1 MARPPTTTGASAL
14 QVADAAPTA
23 EPAAAPARPALTAR
37 PAHDSSPPPMGEEKR
52 VKGEGEGGGRV
63 CVRVC
68 ACAVPGGAASG
79 AEKKRVREG
88 ERASERARGSPGR
101 PLAPLPALTPRF
113 SAPPLARAPSR
124 RLGSTHTHTH
134 TLHLAC
140 PLARRG
146 TLPPPSPGHTR
157 RHPAPCSLA
166 RGGRD
171 SPIGLRAPPPPHAWR
186 RPRCVPRVRPQCFGW
201 GRERA
206 SVGGRAGVQ
215 LRAGGAGASAR
226 GFGGCA
232 GGAPPSS
239 PGSALGARTPPSH
252 LSPSL
257 GRALTP
263 AHPLPFP
270 PFPPGVPCGAG
281 GPGAGGGGGGHR
293 YAGGEGPG
301 VGKSEREGARAASC
315 AGGAGGRG
323 ERALPQTGRPPL
335 TRPARPRGVGCRG
348 WALLWA
354 ASIEWSARAWG
365 WGVSAY
371 THAFPLAS
379 LFSCPLPR
387 RRIRGPLARA
397 GGLGTRAPA
406 PLPAAGEL
414 SGSYA

>member
-1 MARPPTTTGASAL
+1 MRAR
-14 QVADAAPTA
+14 
-23 EPAAAPARPALTAR
+23 
-37 PAHDSSPPPMGEEKR
+37 
-52 VKGEGEGGGRV
+52 
-63 CVRVC
+63 VRVRC
-68 ACAVPGGAASG
+68 PRRSGLRGG
-79 AEKKRVREG
+79 EKKSEG
-88 ERASERARGSPGR
+88 RRASERASERVARPAARPPPRAHSPFFGD
-101 PLAPLPALTPRF
+101 
-113 SAPPLARAPSR
+113 PSR
-124 RLGSTHTHTH
+124 ARPIQAARLHTHAHTHTPPR
-134 TLHLAC
+134 LPFGASRN
-140 PLARRG
+140 A
-146 TLPPPSPGHTR
+146 PPPSPGHTR